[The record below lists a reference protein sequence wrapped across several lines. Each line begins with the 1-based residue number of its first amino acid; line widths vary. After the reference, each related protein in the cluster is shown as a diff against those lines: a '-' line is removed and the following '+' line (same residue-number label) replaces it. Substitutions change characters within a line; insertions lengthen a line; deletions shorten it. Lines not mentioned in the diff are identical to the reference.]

1 MSSKRQM
8 TMAKMQREQ
17 AVRERRAKKLE
28 KRQAKKRAAAEL
40 ASGVAPADVADI
52 IDGPPATDA
61 PPPAPV
67 EAR

>member
-28 KRQAKKRAAAEL
+28 KRQAKKRAAAEV
-40 ASGVAPADVADI
+40 ASDATPAEVAGA
-52 IDGPPATDA
+52 IDGSPATDA
-61 PPPAPV
+61 Q
-67 EAR
+67 

>member
-28 KRQAKKRAAAEL
+28 KKQAKKRAAAEV
-40 ASGVAPADVADI
+40 ASGALPVEVADA
-52 IDGPPATDA
+52 IDDQPPTDA
-61 PPPAPV
+61 SPAL
-67 EAR
+67 

>member
-40 ASGVAPADVADI
+40 SSGAPPAEVADA
-52 IDGPPATDA
+52 IDRSPATEA
-61 PPPAPV
+61 PPHL
-67 EAR
+67 